1 MNKLIFTILGL
12 FFGCFVFSQNNLLD
26 EISSES
32 SYKDEFEM
40 PAFKAM
46 KVVNNQST
54 KLAQKGDLYLYV
66 GHRFGTIKGG
76 VESLFGLDY
85 ANTKIEILYGLLNQV
100 QVGFSR
106 ESFKKTYNLHVK
118 YGIKSQTTSFPL
130 SITSYNS
137 VNLDTSLDENQY
149 PNLNFNERYVYISQL
164 LISRRFNDN
173 FSFQLA
179 PSIVKY
185 NFLTNQFK
193 NDFNYILNYGSRL
206 KISKRSSFNIDYSHH
221 LNRLNNS
228 EEKNVLSLGIDMET
242 GGHVFQ
248 LLFSNTQASDEAGV
262 LTGAEG
268 NWTKGDVF
276 FGFNIFKSRL
286 P

>member
-85 ANTKIEILYGLLNQV
+85 ANTKIEILYGLINQV

-276 FGFNIFKSRL
+276 FGFNILRVF
-286 P
+286 

>member
-1 MNKLIFTILGL
+1 MNKLIFTILAL
-12 FFGCFVFSQNNLLD
+12 FFGCYIFGQNNLLD

-54 KLAQKGDLYLYV
+54 KLAQKGDLFLYV

-85 ANTKIEILYGLLNQV
+85 ANTKIEILYGLIDQV

-149 PNLNFNERYVYISQL
+149 PNLNFNERYVYVSQL

-268 NWTKGDVF
+268 NWTEGDVF
-276 FGFNIFKSRL
+276 FGFNILRVF
-286 P
+286 

>member
-85 ANTKIEILYGLLNQV
+85 ANTKIEILYGLINQV

-130 SITSYNS
+130 SITAYNS

-268 NWTKGDVF
+268 NWTKGDIF
-276 FGFNIFKSRL
+276 FGFNILRVF
-286 P
+286 

>member
-1 MNKLIFTILGL
+1 
-12 FFGCFVFSQNNLLD
+12 
-26 EISSES
+26 
-32 SYKDEFEM
+32 M

-54 KLAQKGDLYLYV
+54 KLAQKGDLFLYV

-85 ANTKIEILYGLLNQV
+85 ANTKIEILYGLIDQV

-149 PNLNFNERYVYISQL
+149 PNLNFNERYVYVSQL

-173 FSFQLA
+173 FSFQLS

-193 NDFNYILNYGSRL
+193 KDFNYILNYGTRL

-221 LNRLNNS
+221 LNRLDNS

-268 NWTKGDVF
+268 NWTEGDVF
-276 FGFNIFKSRL
+276 FGFNILRVF
-286 P
+286 

>member
-85 ANTKIEILYGLLNQV
+85 ANTKIEILYGLINQV

-137 VNLDTSLDENQY
+137 VNIDTSLDENQY

-206 KISKRSSFNIDYSHH
+206 KVSKRSSFNIDYSHH

-276 FGFNIFKSRL
+276 FWI
-286 P
+286 

>member
-1 MNKLIFTILGL
+1 MNKLIFTILAL
-12 FFGCFVFSQNNLLD
+12 FFGCYTFGQNNLLD

-54 KLAQKGDLYLYV
+54 KLAQKGDLFLYV

-85 ANTKIEILYGLLNQV
+85 ANTKIEILYGLIDQV

-149 PNLNFNERYVYISQL
+149 PNLNFNERYVYVSQL

-173 FSFQLA
+173 FSFQLS

-193 NDFNYILNYGSRL
+193 KDFNYILNYGTRL

-221 LNRLNNS
+221 LNRLDNS

-248 LLFSNTQASDEAGV
+248 LLFSNTQASDEGGV

-268 NWTKGDVF
+268 NWTEGDVF
-276 FGFNIFKSRL
+276 FGFNILRVF
-286 P
+286 

>member
-26 EISSES
+26 EISSEY

-85 ANTKIEILYGLLNQV
+85 ANTKIEILYGLINQV

-130 SITSYNS
+130 SITAYNS

-276 FGFNIFKSRL
+276 FGFNILRVF
-286 P
+286 

>member
-85 ANTKIEILYGLLNQV
+85 ANTKIEILYGLINQV

-268 NWTKGDVF
+268 NWIKGDIF
-276 FGFNIFKSRL
+276 FGFNILRVF
-286 P
+286 